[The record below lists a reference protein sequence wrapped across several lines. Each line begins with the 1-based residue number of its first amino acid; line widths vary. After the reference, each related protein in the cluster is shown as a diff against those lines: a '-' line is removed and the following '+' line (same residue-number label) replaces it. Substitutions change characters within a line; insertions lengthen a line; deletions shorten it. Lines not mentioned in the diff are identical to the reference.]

1 MVGDPDI
8 FVSYN
13 MPYTSTSST
22 ACPGFPVYCHAAATV
37 GNDALSLYSAPAGD
51 YYIAIRAYGG
61 NSITFSLS
69 AVCATTA
76 LPPYYY
82 DVVSRTAMTGT
93 AAVCQSLVG
102 SCDFLSSMMRVRN
115 DDDTFSWIST
125 LPCPP
130 AFSNSFYQVR
140 ALLVFAIVALALAV
154 AFRIP

>member
-1 MVGDPDI
+1 
-8 FVSYN
+8 
-13 MPYTSTSST
+13 
-22 ACPGFPVYCHAAATV
+22 VYCHAAATV

-69 AVCATTA
+69 AVCATMA

-140 ALLVFAIVALALAV
+140 ALLVFAIVALELAV